1 MGEALLV
8 YHIQHQQLLS
18 RTGLHSYVYRLPQ
31 LFKAMFGLYSY
42 RFLTPQGD
50 PLHCKKA
57 KSQCRVRRN
66 HRAGAVDVCFFFNT
80 VSGKICL
87 LDPQANVGSL

>member
-66 HRAGAVDVCFFFNT
+66 HRAGAVDVFFFNT